1 MREWESPRGNREE
14 EVSEEEEEEEE
25 VRRVS
30 KELRRLT
37 QSSRGVTRA
46 LLGNLSAWLDRNP
59 SSLFTTTRALSH
71 GQPEG
76 SRRCWEHESF
86 VSEFICDI

>member
-1 MREWESPRGNREE
+1 MSE
-14 EVSEEEEEEEE
+14 EEEEEEEE
-25 VRRVS
+25 VRCVS

-59 SSLFTTTRALSH
+59 SSLYTTTRAH

-76 SRRCWEHESF
+76 SGRSGEHESF
-86 VSEFICDI
+86 VSELVCDI